1 MEQKCVLIGKKMKV
15 NITVLGDGAWGTAI
29 ALLLSSNGHNVSLW
43 GPFPDNIC
51 EIRKTR
57 ENSRFLPGIKIP
69 EEISLFE
76 DGNEAIN
83 KSELIVLAIPS
94 QFLRSVLHNLK
105 EEIFKDKMILNL
117 AKGIENHTLKR
128 VSEIFF
134 DEVKESKAYAVLSG
148 PSHAEEVS
156 VNQPTAVVVA
166 SENKEYAMWIQKIFM
181 NKNFRVYTSN
191 DLIGVE
197 LGGALKNIY
206 AIAAGISDGMKLGD
220 NAKAALITR
229 AIAELTRLGI
239 TLGGK
244 RETFS
249 GLSGIGDLIVTCMS
263 KHSRNRFVGEEL
275 GKGRRLSDILASMGN
290 IIAEGVK
297 TTNSAFDLAKK
308 HKVDTP
314 IINEVY
320 SGLYEDKDPRKC
332 LIDLMT
338 RKAKSEF

>member
-1 MEQKCVLIGKKMKV
+1 MKI
-15 NITVLGDGAWGTAI
+15 NATVLGDGAWGTAI
-29 ALLLSSNGHNVSLW
+29 ALLLHLNGHKVSLW
-43 GPFPDNIC
+43 GAFPENIC

-57 ENSRFLPGIKIP
+57 ENSRFLPGIRIP
-69 EEISLFE
+69 EEIGLFE
-76 DGNEAIN
+76 DGNEAIK
-83 KSELIVLAIPS
+83 KSELVVLAIPS
-94 QFLRSVLHNLK
+94 QFLRSVLRNLNV
-105 EEIFKDKMILNL
+105 ELFKDKMILNL
-117 AKGIENHTLKR
+117 AKGIENNTLKR
-128 VSEIFF
+128 VSEVFSE
-134 DEVKESKAYAVLSG
+134 EVKKSKAYAVLSG

-166 SENKEYAMWIQKIFM
+166 SKSKEYAILIQKIFM

-191 DLIGVE
+191 DVIGVE

-229 AIAELTRLGI
+229 AIAELARLGKI
-239 TLGGK
+239 LGGK
-244 RETFS
+244 QETFS
-249 GLSGIGDLIVTCMS
+249 GLSGTGDIIVTCMS

-275 GKGRRLSDILASMGN
+275 GKGRKLNDILASMGN
-290 IIAEGVK
+290 VVAEGVK
-297 TTNSAFDLAKK
+297 TTNSAFNLAKK
-308 HKVDTP
+308 YNVDTP

-320 SGLYEDKDPRKC
+320 SGLYDNKDPRSC